1 MRESPTISPVCTRF
15 HKAIELI
22 GSRWTGAILQTL
34 LQGKTRYASIKAAV
48 PEITDRMLSE
58 RLRTLEVEGLV
69 VRAVVPETPVRVEY
83 ELTSKGRE
91 LQDALREIASWAE
104 RWIPASGEGDEHESG
119 PSGQRKHK
127 ARHARTLKRR

>member
-34 LQGKTRYASIKAAV
+34 LQGKTRYASIKAAI

-83 ELTSKGRE
+83 ELTTKGRE

-104 RWIPASGEGDEHESG
+104 RWIPAPSEDDELESSR
-119 PSGQRKHK
+119 SGQRQHK
-127 ARHARTLKRR
+127 ARHA